1 MNTPITE
8 EYRQQ
13 AEALRHKICDCWDE
27 TSGWFIKPE
36 EMDAFIATALQAAAD
51 GMRVEEAWQNIA
63 DFPKDAETGSHWEV
77 MAILD
82 GGHRHLIVRWFGGQQ
97 GFSTLGVCGFE
108 VTHFRIARSPFVQN
122 QQS

>member
-1 MNTPITE
+1 MAE
-8 EYRQQ
+8 EL
-13 AEALRHKICDCWDE
+13 AKTLRNYLPYSTCIA
-27 TSGWFIKPE
+27 
-36 EMDAFIATALQAAAD
+36 DADAWEKRHAIPLIATALQAAAEAW
-51 GMRVEEAWQNIA
+51 RVEEGWKDIE